1 HVLSLY
7 GGWRGIHKYVDDNGG
22 GPRTSFN
29 LVRGS
34 RLPKFKEPRYKKLFE
49 RAAYKAVLDVTP
61 TFVRQY
67 TNALMWKVTT
77 YMIHPT
83 LDRFISIRE
92 LMNMMGL
99 PADYPEIPKN
109 HMNVIFQNVPTTTVK
124 TLVTEMREA
133 MSGNREWVNVP
144 FMRVNNINK
153 QIDSKAYTLDSLL
166 YEDNSF

>member
-34 RLPKFKEPRYKKLFE
+34 KLPKFKEPRYKKLFE

-99 PADYPEIPKN
+99 PADYRSEEHTSELQSRENLVCRLLLEKKKKN
-109 HMNVIFQNVPTTTVK
+109 
-124 TLVTEMREA
+124 
-133 MSGNREWVNVP
+133 
-144 FMRVNNINK
+144 
-153 QIDSKAYTLDSLL
+153 
-166 YEDNSF
+166 